1 MIIMRD
7 SDVTLCE
14 AVRFTRAK
22 LKRKR
27 RGRRVKQR
35 GERRTRQ
42 HMMLGI

>member
-7 SDVTLCE
+7 SDVPLCE

-27 RGRRVKQR
+27 RGRVV
-35 GERRTRQ
+35 
-42 HMMLGI
+42 HSYLCSLY